1 MRGGRLSSHPHPGR
15 ARARRANLP
24 NVCQRADGPARQ
36 PAGGI
41 SALLSRRR
49 GAERRRPQGVAKSRL
64 RNPSGRL
71 HLRLPP
77 LRLPALPG
85 ECPAALP
92 PQPRTRRKNRVPAP
106 HWRGSGRHD
115 PGVEFT
121 CGAGASRSV
130 WSARS
135 LLPLWTALVSE
146 SGSKLRAL
154 QTLSGDSKLGC
165 LPDTSG
171 EPGAPE
177 DSEVALQV
185 VGCCA
190 ARAPSPYYARINS
203 LSATD

>member
-1 MRGGRLSSHPHPGR
+1 
-15 ARARRANLP
+15 
-24 NVCQRADGPARQ
+24 
-36 PAGGI
+36 
-41 SALLSRRR
+41 
-49 GAERRRPQGVAKSRL
+49 VAKSRL

-130 WSARS
+130 WSGGRGGAAGSGGR
-135 LLPLWTALVSE
+135 LGPPAL
-146 SGSKLRAL
+146 RPPPTPPPPPPPPPL
-154 QTLSGDSKLGC
+154 QTLSRDSKLGC